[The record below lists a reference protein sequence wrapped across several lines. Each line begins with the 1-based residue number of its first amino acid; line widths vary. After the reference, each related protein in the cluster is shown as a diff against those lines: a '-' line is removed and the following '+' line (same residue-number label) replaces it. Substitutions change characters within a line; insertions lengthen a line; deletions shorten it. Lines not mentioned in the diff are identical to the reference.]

1 VFVTYIFSQGRI
13 LLQKLDD
20 TIGQLGVIHAQALH
34 LVHGEKNASQ
44 EELMFLLERQGE
56 AVDDRA
62 QNLQQLGDSV
72 VSFRLVHE
80 LEENV
85 VD

>member
-1 VFVTYIFSQGRI
+1 
-13 LLQKLDD
+13 
-20 TIGQLGVIHAQALH
+20 
-34 LVHGEKNASQ
+34 VHGEKNASQ